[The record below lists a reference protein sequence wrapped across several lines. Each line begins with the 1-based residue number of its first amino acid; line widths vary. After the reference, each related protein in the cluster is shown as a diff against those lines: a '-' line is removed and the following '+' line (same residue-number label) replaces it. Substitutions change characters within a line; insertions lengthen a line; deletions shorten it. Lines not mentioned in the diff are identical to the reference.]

1 MFEYQCGVIISQET
15 ISSASSLTQTLS
27 GQLADGQ
34 RKLLEMAANS
44 KVAADPFVTQIN
56 NGLHEMVCLFVIF
69 LILFSNGF
77 LVISYCEMTCVL
89 TDRGS
94 YQRTIKVNK

>member
-1 MFEYQCGVIISQET
+1 MSDLSCLNAQYVGFMILQDT
-15 ISSASSLTQTLS
+15 INSASSITQTLS

-56 NGLHEMVCLFVIF
+56 NGLHEMVCLFVIPF
-69 LILFSNGF
+69 LISDQCF
-77 LVISYCEMTCVL
+77 
-89 TDRGS
+89 
-94 YQRTIKVNK
+94 